1 MTDGGPLW
9 GTNITYRRPALY
21 DDLTAD
27 DGVVEAVSR
36 MQVGRGS
43 QVRSVLDLGCG
54 TGRHAAGLSEL
65 FGCSAVGVDIQ
76 AGMVDYGRNKYCGIE
91 LRQGDLRRIR
101 LGRSFDLVTCLGNS
115 LAYLHTDD
123 ELALATETFAAHT
136 NPGALLVV
144 MTLMNHGP
152 VGQHSYTL
160 KTGSVKAT
168 VEVDTTWDPVRR
180 LQTTRRTW
188 HHQDGSL
195 DQDLMERRVLALED
209 LQRFLRQAGFSR
221 VETVDD
227 AGASSRSGTY
237 VTAIRS

>member
-1 MTDGGPLW
+1 MTDDGPLL
-9 GTNITYRRPALY
+9 GTNITYRRPELY

-36 MQVGRGS
+36 IHAGRGG

-76 AGMVDYGRNKYCGIE
+76 GGMVDYGRNKYCGIE

-123 ELALATETFAAHT
+123 ELALAAETFAAHT
-136 NPGALLVV
+136 NPDGLLVV

-152 VGQHSYTL
+152 VGPHSYTL
-160 KTGSVKAT
+160 NTGSVTAT
-168 VEVDTTWDPVRR
+168 VEIDTRWDPVRR

-188 HHQDGSL
+188 RHHDGRL
-195 DQDLMERRVLALED
+195 DLDLMERLVLPLED
-209 LQRFLRQAGFSR
+209 LQRFLHQAGFSR
-221 VETVDD
+221 VEAVDD

-237 VTAIRS
+237 VAAIR